1 MKEVS
6 CNSNL
11 QVPKLSPTKSIM
23 LLVSEKVAIIGFLEE
38 APVMEMVNF
47 SSQLTAIL
55 TSFLIPWHL
64 PRPVQQRNQE
74 IQTIERYSNHN
85 QPWFDLTATT
95 IIIYRIKI
103 SNSKLPKAVIISK
116 IKIFIVAWNVFKVSN
131 LKLN

>member
-1 MKEVS
+1 
-6 CNSNL
+6 
-11 QVPKLSPTKSIM
+11 
-23 LLVSEKVAIIGFLEE
+23 
-38 APVMEMVNF
+38 MEMVNF